1 MSIFKNLIVKPF
13 FTYLDCLVVTILT
26 VVLHPDNLKNTLFLI
41 LSILAWAVVTVL
53 IQTYFG
59 EN

>member
-1 MSIFKNLIVKPF
+1 MLKNLIVKPV
-13 FTYLDCLVVTILT
+13 FTFLDCLVVTALT
-26 VVLHPDNLKNTLFLI
+26 VVLHPDNLKNTAFLI